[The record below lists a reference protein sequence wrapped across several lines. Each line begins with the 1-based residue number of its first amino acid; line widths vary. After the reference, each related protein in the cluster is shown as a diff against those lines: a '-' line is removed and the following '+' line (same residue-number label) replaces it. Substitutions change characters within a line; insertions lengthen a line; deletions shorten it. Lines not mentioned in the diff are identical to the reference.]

1 MKQILAFFDNIFA
14 NFGQPQFAHVNGF
27 KFDIKPQVQED
38 EKLKNIMFKKGGST
52 VVEKPVYVPPPAA
65 PTPAS
70 AATQQDAMTPEEE
83 AKKKLEAQK
92 AGAKSLQI
100 PVTGGA
106 ATTGS
111 VGTGTGGQ

>member
-38 EKLKNIMFKKGGST
+38 EKLKNIMFKKGGTT
-52 VVEKPVYVPPPAA
+52 VVEKPTYTPPPPAPA
-65 PTPAS
+65 PAS
-70 AATQQDAMTPEEE
+70 AATQEAAMTPEEE
-83 AKKKLEAQK
+83 AKRKLEAQK

-100 PVTGGA
+100 PVTG
-106 ATTGS
+106 ATAGTAQ
-111 VGTGTGGQ
+111 VGTGTS